1 MDNNEV
7 QQNPEVVT
15 GQVAQ
20 EAVEATVQPVAETVA
35 EATVQPAVDVAPAV
49 EPQPAVEAVPAVV
62 PQPEAQPAPVVAAK
76 ATKAPAK
83 EIVSMILG
91 ITSLCSGVCA
101 IGFAWVPVTGL
112 ICAFVFGTIA
122 IGTGIAAKILR
133 KKAVQQATIT
143 TKKSIVGK
151 NLATAGIITAAV
163 GIFVA
168 IILTIACVGVAAF
181 AIGKVQEEGFSDI
194 NFDGANI
201 DLNNGEINFD
211 GGEISFDENGI
222 NFDFDDEEEE

>member
-20 EAVEATVQPVAETVA
+20 EAVEATVQPVAETVS
-35 EATVQPAVDVAPAV
+35 EAIPQPAVDVAPAV

-122 IGTGIAAKILR
+122 IGESCNSGYYYRGCRSL
-133 KKAVQQATIT
+133 
-143 TKKSIVGK
+143 
-151 NLATAGIITAAV
+151 
-163 GIFVA
+163 
-168 IILTIACVGVAAF
+168 CCDH
-181 AIGKVQEEGFSDI
+181 SD
-194 NFDGANI
+194 NC
-201 DLNNGEINFD
+201 LCRSC
-211 GGEISFDENGI
+211 SFCNW
-222 NFDFDDEEEE
+222 